1 MRIRALFSALIAVS
15 TASLAGSAALAVPM
29 APLDPRS
36 DVAVPA
42 QYSPGVSQ
50 HKSPQVKIY
59 PKKKHH
65 VAAAKHH
72 GSYVGQYGGGLG
84 SFGRVIK
91 QQPLEEN
98 PFRVGAA
105 VAHGPR
111 HHSGAR
117 LKYPMED
124 VDR

>member
-1 MRIRALFSALIAVS
+1 MRIRALFSALVAVS
-15 TASLAGSAALAVPM
+15 TASLAGSAALALPM
-29 APLDPRS
+29 APLNPRS

-50 HKSPQVKIY
+50 HHAPQIKIH

-65 VAAAKHH
+65 VAAARHH
-72 GSYVGQYGGGLG
+72 GSYVGQQGGGLG
-84 SFGRVIK
+84 SFGRIIK
-91 QQPLEEN
+91 RQPLEEN

-105 VAHGPR
+105 ISHGPR
-111 HHSGAR
+111 HHPGAR
-117 LKYPMED
+117 LRYPTED